1 MTKEQI
7 LASIRLNAF
16 LAEVEA
22 PALEWLMDK
31 SIIRNFQKGE
41 YLFSRG
47 EESLYMHV
55 VLSGRFQIYFEQN
68 GQRVTVGHLDPGAIT
83 GVLPYSRMKEATGF
97 GQAQEESEV
106 LSLHRDHFK
115 GMEQVSYTLMQ
126 NLVSYMTTRVRDFT
140 AQQQQNEKLISLG
153 KLSAGLAH
161 ELNNPSAAML
171 RSAAALRDHLGH
183 TPERFKAVIKIQM
196 DDHSIDLV
204 NELVFNK
211 LSQDRQGISLMEK
224 SRREDDIVDWME
236 QHGIAKPYE
245 LAESLVSFGIIPSD
259 LEEISNLVPDVHLAV
274 VLRWVE
280 NVLTTEQLVSEI
292 EESSRRIAELVSSV
306 KTYSH
311 MDRGLEIEVVDLKA
325 GLRSTITMLGHKI
338 KEKKAEITES
348 YPEKMPEI
356 HGRPGQLNQVWTNVL
371 DNALDAITEGGK
383 IEVAVSTDLACAYV
397 HLIDNGPGVPADI
410 QSKIYDP
417 FFTTKALGKGT
428 GLGLDISMKII
439 KNHGGNIR
447 LKSQPGRTE
456 FIINLPIQPST
467 NEQA

>member
-1 MTKEQI
+1 MNRDQI
-7 LASIRLNAF
+7 IVALRLNSF
-16 LAEVEA
+16 LAEVEQA
-22 PALEWLMDK
+22 ALEWVFEQ
-31 SIIRNFQKGE
+31 SIIRTFAKGE

-68 GQRVTVGHLDPGAIT
+68 GQRVTVGNLEPGAIT

-106 LSLHRDHFK
+106 LSLHRDHFI
-115 GMEQVSYTLMQ
+115 GMEQISYTLMQ

-204 NELVFNK
+204 NELVFSK
-211 LSQDRQGISLMEK
+211 LSHDRPILSLMER
-224 SRREDDIVDWME
+224 SRMEDELVDWME
-236 QHGIAKPYE
+236 NHGLQKPYE
-245 LAESLVSFGIIPSD
+245 LAESMSGFGVTPAE
-259 LEEISNLVPDVHLAV
+259 LQAISHLVPDTHLGA

-356 HGRPGQLNQVWTNVL
+356 QGRPGQLNQVWTNVL

-456 FIINLPIQPST
+456 FIINLPIHSST